1 MIYYTGIKCL
11 QPPPLPSNHVN
22 RQILLDE
29 MVTKLSLATINPTH
43 PSRYETTLTITGAGG
58 FGKTTAVISLCHCPT
73 VKEHFTDGIVF
84 IELGPQATD
93 PNIKLC
99 HLYQL
104 LDGEHLKQC
113 NVNEAEQKIKDLTS
127 TYYRYLLVIIDD
139 VWHFEDAIP
148 LVNAFS
154 NCATILTTRR
164 NDIEQYIPFH
174 QSVIVGP
181 MTNSESIS
189 LLTSGIVDNGEL
201 SQEDVNLLDELA
213 QDVHL
218 WPLLLSLIRGQ
229 LHHFFKL
236 HHLSYHTAI
245 QNVQDKIHHKGLV
258 ACDKNVTDAERVD
271 KSRKFAVKVCI
282 EITLELLPKSSSD
295 KMKSLILYTGIG
307 NSLQTVVLNDLWN
320 ISKQEVCKTVN
331 RLWAYGLI
339 QFSDIAI
346 ASDNNNTQHCVKVH
360 AVISDYIMEHMNS
373 NEVWVLSVAGKQDIL
388 KSISKKST
396 LTFQQSYGVDDLS
409 SLTVTESLKY
419 KLHEINYGMLPQSL
433 KSFSAYLVI
442 DPHAIISTLE
452 MMKYVLITSPHTK
465 NLWLLLSEDINLLLI
480 ECKKIIMNAYNV
492 CRKFNQ
498 TIERS
503 LYEEKYE
510 ILVQVVEDFIKNYP
524 VYDVAQK
531 AITMVNKTIQY
542 CEGKL
547 LHYMMSVCE
556 EFKVTT
562 HDYHDIATFT
572 LPHVKFY
579 VGVIKRIRSS
589 LQNGSP
595 YIELI
600 YDYFVTGKFE
610 KELRLLTTSQL
621 TLLQEVAPI
630 GAHKLK

>member
-1 MIYYTGIKCL
+1 MIYYTGFKYL

-29 MVTKLSLATINPTH
+29 MVTKLSLSTTNPTY

-58 FGKTTAVISLCHCPT
+58 FGKTTAVISLCHCPA
-73 VKEHFTDGIVF
+73 VKEHYTDGFVF
-84 IELGPQATD
+84 IQLGPQATD

-99 HLYQL
+99 QLYQL
-104 LDGEHLKQC
+104 LNGEHLKQC
-113 NVNEAEQKIKDLTS
+113 NINEAEQKIKDLTS

-139 VWHFEDAIP
+139 VWHFEDAEP
-148 LVNAFS
+148 LVKAFS

-164 NDIEQYIPFH
+164 NDIKWYIPSH
-174 QSVIVGP
+174 QSVIIGP

-189 LLTSGIVDNGEL
+189 LLTSGIVECSEL
-201 SQEDVNLLDELA
+201 SQEDVNLLDELV

-229 LHHFFKL
+229 LHHFLKL

-245 QNVQDKIHHKGLV
+245 QNVQAKIQRKGLV
-258 ACDKNVTDAERVD
+258 ACDKNVTDAEKVD

-307 NSLQTVVLNDLWN
+307 NSLQTAVLKDLWN
-320 ISKQEVCKTVN
+320 ISEQQACNTVGI
-331 RLWAYGLI
+331 LWAYGLI
-339 QFSDIAI
+339 QFSNIAI
-346 ASDNNNTQHCVKVH
+346 SSDNNTQHCVEVH

-373 NEVWVLSVAGKQDIL
+373 NEVWALSVAGKGHIL

-409 SLTVTESLKY
+409 SLTVTERLEY
-419 KLHEINYGMLPQSL
+419 KLHEIKNGMLRQSL
-433 KSFSAYLVI
+433 KSFSAYLVT
-442 DPHAIISTLE
+442 DPHVSISTLE
-452 MMKYVLITSPHTK
+452 MMKYVLITSPHTI
-465 NLWLLLSEDINLLLI
+465 NLCVLSEDINLLLT
-480 ECKKIIMNAYNV
+480 ECKQIITNAYNV

-498 TIERS
+498 TVERS
-503 LYEEKYE
+503 LYEENYE
-510 ILVQVVEDFIKNYP
+510 ILVQVVEKFIINYP
-524 VYDVAQK
+524 VYSVAQK
-531 AITMVNKTIQY
+531 AVTMVNKTRQY

-547 LHYMMSVCE
+547 LHYMMSTCE

-562 HDYHDIATFT
+562 CDYHDIATFT
-572 LPHVKFY
+572 LPHIKFY
-579 VGVIKRIRSS
+579 VSVIKQIRSS
-589 LQNGSP
+589 LQIGSP
-595 YIELI
+595 YIEQI
-600 YDYFVTGKFE
+600 HDYFVSGKFE
-610 KELRLLTTSQL
+610 KELKSLTTNQL
-621 TLLQEVAPI
+621 TLLQEVASI